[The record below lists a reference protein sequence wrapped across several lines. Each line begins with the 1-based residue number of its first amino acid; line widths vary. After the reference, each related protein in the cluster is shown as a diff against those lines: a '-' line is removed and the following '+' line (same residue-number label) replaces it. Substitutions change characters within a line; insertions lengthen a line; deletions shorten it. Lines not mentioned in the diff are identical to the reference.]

1 LEKADIVL
9 GPCEDGGYYPIGLK
23 RPIPEIILPV
33 QMSTAYVLTDTLAL
47 IKEQGLS
54 VELLPTWYDVD
65 TAEELDRLQQELI
78 GKESRTAAW
87 FGQ

>member
-1 LEKADIVL
+1 
-9 GPCEDGGYYPIGLK
+9 
-23 RPIPEIILPV
+23 
-33 QMSTAYVLTDTLAL
+33 MSTAYVLTDTLAL